1 MEHIPWFA
9 WIAIVGIVVWG
20 AVAAVGS
27 ITGRPYQARRSE
39 CDHEDVE
46 QLKRRI
52 EQLEA
57 QLYRGA

>member
-20 AVAAVGS
+20 MVAAVGS
-27 ITGRPYQARRSE
+27 ITGRPHRARDRE
-39 CDHEDVE
+39 CDPEEVE
-46 QLKRRI
+46 ALKRRV

>member
-20 AVAAVGS
+20 MVAAVGS
-27 ITGRPYQARRSE
+27 ITGRPHQARRGE

>member
-20 AVAAVGS
+20 LVTIVGS
-27 ITGRPYQARRSE
+27 ITGRPHKSQRRGYDE
-39 CDHEDVE
+39 EE
-46 QLKRRI
+46 FEALKRRV
-52 EQLEA
+52 EYLET